1 MGKTYKGWELMKAIA
16 EGEIKDESRFK
27 DKDGAQ
33 VKWNGYNLKLIKS
46 GENYMCT
53 ISDLY
58 FANEVFELIEDEIDI
73 DNIKEIKTD
82 EICDV
87 TYYINDLIKAV
98 KQIDKRVK
106 KLED

>member
-1 MGKTYKGWELMKAIA
+1 MKKTYKGWELMKAIA
-16 EGEIKDESRFK
+16 EGEIKNGSRFK
-27 DKDGAQ
+27 DENGAQ
-33 VKWNGYNLKLIKS
+33 VKWNGYNLMFIKS
-46 GENYMCT
+46 GENYMCA

-82 EICDV
+82 EICDT

-98 KQIDKRVK
+98 KQINKRLK